1 MGNNISVLMNKNRL
15 TIWFLVFVTSGL
27 LWLAMLSN
35 GYSDTRLRFQDHN
48 FKDIRDS
55 NYNDIK
61 KTSSGTASIIWDRIG
76 LSYTKFIYYRSGN
89 YPSDQSKNWNQGYSI
104 RTAHLSYTFGTDLTL
119 TLGTTVWSQG
129 FSWISH
135 NESFSYETESLNS
148 TKDSIDNYLDA
159 ISIGFRIG
167 SVEFL
172 IGIRK
177 EDFKFDDYQCGSSSC
192 TRTIS
197 EMSGSGAVISDEIK
211 IEEWIDFGI
220 GITF

>member
-1 MGNNISVLMNKNRL
+1 MLARRL
-15 TIWFLVFVTSGL
+15 TVWFLVFVMSGF

-76 LSYTKFIYYRSGN
+76 LSYTKFNYQRSGN
-89 YPSDQSKNWNQGYSI
+89 YRSDQSQSWGQGYWI
-104 RTAHLSYTFGTDLTL
+104 QIANLSYTFGTDLTL

-211 IEEWIDFGI
+211 IEDWIDFGI

>member
-1 MGNNISVLMNKNRL
+1 MLARRL
-15 TIWFLVFVTSGL
+15 TIWFLVFVMSGF

-61 KTSSGTASIIWDRIG
+61 TTSSETVSIIWDRIG
-76 LSYTKFIYYRSGN
+76 LGFSNFNYQRSGN
-89 YPSDQSKNWNQGYSI
+89 YQSDQSQSWEQGYWI
-104 RTAHLSYTFGTDLTL
+104 QIANLSYTFGTDLTL
-119 TLGTTVWSQG
+119 TLGTAVWSQG